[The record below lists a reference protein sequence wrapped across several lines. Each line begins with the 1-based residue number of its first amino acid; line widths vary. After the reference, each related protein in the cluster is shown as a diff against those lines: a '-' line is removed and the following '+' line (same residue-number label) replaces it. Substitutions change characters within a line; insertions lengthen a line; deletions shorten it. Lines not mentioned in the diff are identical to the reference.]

1 MGSRERVRV
10 GEVGKEILGDI
21 TRGRN
26 EGTRETLAVKRGGG
40 EFRIIT
46 WLLDCYND

>member
-1 MGSRERVRV
+1 MGRRERVRV

-26 EGTRETLAVKRGGG
+26 EGTRETLAVKRVG